1 MLKNNV
7 LLFFRSIKKNQS
19 TFLINVFGLGLG
31 IASFL
36 ILFLYIYNDLTYN
49 HFHKNL
55 DRIYRVREGETVQTR
70 GLLLPEML
78 KDIPEIE
85 DGTRI
90 FDWDGARLSY
100 DGLAFYENIKYA
112 DEGFFDIFTFPFVE
126 GSPKNILEE
135 KYSVVISTEFAK
147 KYFGDIPALGKQ
159 LDVNFGNQFLT
170 VKGVVDIPNNSS
182 IKFDIISNYET
193 GEEILPWIKD
203 VHDWQNVFSMTYVL
217 LEEGVKPS
225 DIKDKMQNIVK
236 RDFFPAGKSNVKL
249 NLLPF
254 KDYHSVL
261 ESNQTLMVILF
272 IIALGIIG
280 IAIVN
285 FINLTITQSFTRVK
299 EVGVKKVHGASKIHL
314 LRQIMTESF
323 LMSLIALVAGG
334 VLLVIFLPSFNTL
347 LGIDLK
353 FNLFKNSSLLLTIIG
368 LWCIV
373 GLLSGSLPLSLWMR
387 GKLTNTLKGNLSNM
401 GKPSYWNY
409 TLVVVQF
416 IIAIFLISGTLLI
429 RKQVTDMMEKNPG
442 FDSENVIVVELDG
455 WQFSD
460 LVKASDNIKRIY
472 EELQASSYVG
482 SISFSTTAPGN
493 YQQNYNVFYP
503 SEKSNVESIHLR
515 KAYVG
520 YDYFKTMGIDLLDG
534 SGFPRDSILYNNTV
548 VLNQKA
554 MGLLGYQ
561 KAEGQLLYEGSTSG
575 EPYKVIGIIQD
586 FSYHGVDNQQQPL
599 AHFFVDREN
608 FADWSYLIIKST
620 KGTSLNVVEAFQEKW
635 GGAFP
640 GVEPNFFFAD
650 EKLNAQYQKY
660 METNTLVTWFSILA
674 IMLSCMG
681 LFALS
686 AYSLTRRTKEIGI
699 RKVNGATITQVLTL
713 LNKDFLK
720 WVVLGFV
727 IAVPISWY
735 AMEQWLENFAYKTN
749 ISWWIFILAGAL
761 TLMIAFLTVSWQS
774 YRAASANPVKSLRT
788 E

>member
-1 MLKNNV
+1 MLKHNV
-7 LLFFRSIKKNQS
+7 LLFFRSIKKNKS
-19 TFLINVFGLGLG
+19 TFLINVLGLGLG

-36 ILFLYIYNDLTYN
+36 ILFLYIYNDITYN

-100 DGLAFYENIKYA
+100 GDLAFYENIKYA
-112 DEGFFDIFTFPFVE
+112 DEGFFDIFTFSFVE
-126 GSPKNILEE
+126 GSPKKILED
-135 KYSVVISTEFAK
+135 KYGVVISTEFAK
-147 KYFGDIPALGKQ
+147 KYFGDVPALGKQ

-170 VKGVVDIPNNSS
+170 VKGVVDIPYNSS
-182 IKFDIISNYET
+182 IKFDILSNYVT

-203 VHDWQNVFSMTYVL
+203 AHNWQNVFSITYVL
-217 LEEGVKPS
+217 LEDGVKPH
-225 DIKDKMQNIVK
+225 DFKDKIQKIVK
-236 RDFFPAGKSNVKL
+236 RDFFPTGESNVEL

-285 FINLTITQSFTRVK
+285 FINLTITQSFSRVK
-299 EVGVKKVHGASKIHL
+299 EVGVKKVHGASKTHL

-323 LMSLIALVAGG
+323 LMSLMALIVGG
-334 VLLVIFLPSFNTL
+334 FLLVIFLPSFNTL
-347 LGIDLK
+347 LGINLK

-373 GLLSGSLPLSLWMR
+373 GLLSGLLPLSLWMR
-387 GKLTNTLKGNLSNM
+387 GKLTNTLKGNMSNI
-401 GKPSYWNY
+401 GKPNYWNY

-429 RKQVTDMMEKNPG
+429 RKQVTDMLEKNPG

-455 WQFSD
+455 WQFSN
-460 LVKASDNIKRIY
+460 LEKASDNIKRIS
-472 EELQASSYVG
+472 EELQASSYVS

-493 YQQNYNVFYP
+493 YQQNYNVFF
-503 SEKSNVESIHLR
+503 SREESNVESIHLR

-520 YDYFKTMGIDLLDG
+520 YNYFKTMGIDLLNG
-534 SGFPRDSILYNNTV
+534 SGFPRDSILYKNTV

-561 KAEGQLLYEGSTSG
+561 GASNQILHEGSPDGT
-575 EPYKVIGIIQD
+575 PYKVIGTITD
-586 FSYHGVDNQQQPL
+586 FSYQSIDNQQQPL
-599 AHFFVDREN
+599 AHFFIDREN
-608 FADWSYLIIKST
+608 FTDWPYLMIKST
-620 KGTSLNVVEAFQEKW
+620 KGTSLDVVEIFKEKW
-635 GGAFP
+635 SAAFP
-640 GVEPNFFFAD
+640 GIEPNLFFAD
-650 EKLNAQYQKY
+650 EKLNNQYKKY
-660 METNTLVTWFSILA
+660 IETNTLVTWFSILA

-686 AYSLTRRTKEIGI
+686 TYSLARRTKEIGI
-699 RKVNGATITQVLTL
+699 RKVNGATITQVLAL

-720 WVVLGFV
+720 WVALGFV

-735 AMEQWLENFAYKTN
+735 AMEQWLTNFAYKTN
-749 ISWWIFILAGAL
+749 ISWWIFILAGGL

-774 YRAASANPVKSLRT
+774 YWAASVNPVKSLRT